1 MKNGIWGSMN
11 EKTEWR
17 ILNALER
24 ILKQNYSLT
33 IVFFSVEMRLV
44 SPQMHNNA
52 ASHLILQTP
61 VEKSYFCDTFNINP
75 NIL

>member
-1 MKNGIWGSMN
+1 MKNGFWGSMN

-17 ILNALER
+17 IL
-24 ILKQNYSLT
+24 KQNYLLT
-33 IVFFSVEMRLV
+33 IVFFSVEMQLV